1 MPEETVAERQLI
13 VSMYCKNLFHVQ
25 LLLKG
30 MNMQDYK
37 SIFNV
42 EDECENL
49 KTHMF
54 EWFSSKGFKKAIV
67 GVSGGADSTVC
78 CKLACDVLGPSNV
91 FAVRMPNGTQADI
104 CDANKVIE
112 ICDCNEMTLNI
123 GEMFSAMIS
132 QFTKAGF
139 DLNDAYKSNSPARL
153 RMAMLFGLSAL
164 VGAAVIN
171 TCNLSEDCAWGNFS
185 TLFGDNA
192 GSYACLQG
200 FTKTEVR
207 MIGEYLGLPHDLVW
221 KTPNDGMCGKSDEAR
236 ISELSGVK
244 NFTYEEFDKFIRCCP
259 HSFSKCDIQRLI
271 HGYKI
276 GKYKNK
282 IVNID
287 HYTPSLPNAF
297 ENIHVVTITGRI

>member
-1 MPEETVAERQLI
+1 MVNANYTPFF
-13 VSMYCKNLFHVQ
+13 K
-25 LLLKG
+25 
-30 MNMQDYK
+30 
-37 SIFNV
+37 V
-42 EDECENL
+42 EDECDKL
-49 KTHMF
+49 KAHMF

-91 FAVRMPNGTQADI
+91 YAVSMPNGKQSDIAD
-104 CDANKVIE
+104 ARKVIE
-112 ICDCNEMTLNI
+112 ICGCNESTLNI
-123 GEMFSAMIS
+123 GEMFTAMNT
-132 QFTKAGF
+132 QFTQAGF
-139 DLNDAYKSNSPARL
+139 ELNDAYRSNSPARL
-153 RMAMLFGLSAL
+153 RMAMLFGLAPL
-164 VGAAVIN
+164 VGAVVIN

-192 GSYACLQG
+192 GCYACLQG

-221 KTPNDGMCGKSDEAR
+221 KTPNDGMCGKSDEDR

-244 NFTYEEFDKFIRCCP
+244 NFTYEEFDKFIRGCP
-259 HSFSKCDIQRLI
+259 HSFSKCDVQRLI
-271 HGYKI
+271 HGYRI
-276 GKYKNK
+276 GKFKNK

-297 ENIHVVTITGRI
+297 ENMPFAIVTGRA